1 MSYLL
6 LHWHEVAY
14 LLLVIIFVVAYA
26 VHFLPG
32 MKDSKLKKIL
42 EVKTILIVVL
52 VFVAVIAGRVE
63 KVAREMARRDV
74 FFSEIIDDALRG
86 KGFAKIRE
94 IERASDL
101 YGELIAAQERSTKE
115 IRLARLRTMSADDLL
130 TGKTTL
136 LYKKIGEWLD
146 AASGRVLYRVVNV
159 AGDGMERWFEEE
171 CTRKSGAT
179 NLGLK
184 RIEGNRNMPR
194 MNFAIFDDREVFLM
208 AHPQSGPHRL
218 SGPFEATKAVH
229 IQDPVVAAYMVVY
242 FDEIFEVA
250 AGCSGK

>member
-6 LHWHEVAY
+6 LHWHEVVY
-14 LLLVIIFVVAYA
+14 LLLAIIFVAAYV

-42 EVKTILIVVL
+42 EVETILMVVL
-52 VFVAVIAGRVE
+52 VFVVVIAGRVE
-63 KVAREMARRDV
+63 KVAREMDKRDD
-74 FFSEIIDDALRG
+74 FFSEIVDDALRG
-86 KGFAKIRE
+86 KGLAKIRE
-94 IERASDL
+94 IESASDL
-101 YGELIAAQERSTKE
+101 YGELSAAQERSTKE
-115 IRLARLRTMSADDLL
+115 IRLARLRAMSADDLL

-171 CTRKSGAT
+171 CTRKSGST

-184 RIEGNRNMPR
+184 RIEGNRNVPR
-194 MNFAIFDDREVFLM
+194 MNFAVFDDHEVFLM
-208 AHPQSGPHRL
+208 THPLSGPHPR
-218 SGPFEATKAVH
+218 
-229 IQDPVVAAYMVVY
+229 
-242 FDEIFEVA
+242 
-250 AGCSGK
+250 